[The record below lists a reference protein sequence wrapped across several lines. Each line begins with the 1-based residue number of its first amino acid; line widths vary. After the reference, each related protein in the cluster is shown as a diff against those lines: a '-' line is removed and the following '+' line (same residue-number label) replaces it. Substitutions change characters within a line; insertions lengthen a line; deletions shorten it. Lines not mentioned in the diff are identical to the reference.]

1 MTRLSPAYT
10 RGCFSVMLP
19 CPIFRQ
25 DAELLE
31 TMGLIE
37 LFRYSRPQNGPQN
50 GHYTF
55 WPGTNTVTGYL
66 SINPDEELLEDSLA
80 AQRLREMVL

>member
-19 CPIFRQ
+19 CPIFCQ

-37 LFRYSRPQNGPQN
+37 LFRYSRPQNG
-50 GHYTF
+50 HYTF
-55 WPGTNTVTGYL
+55 WPSTNKVTGYL
-66 SINPDEELLEDSLA
+66 SLINPETELLEDSVA